1 MDMAVQRDDDK
12 IIVLLSESRHLIFIA
27 RLSSR
32 AFFRFVFRFGR
43 TRQWTCRLGGGTTD
57 CGFVDA
63 CPMKMGMKIE
73 ARRTHRETGTAPG
86 FVPARASRAG
96 HFGSERGAQS

>member
-1 MDMAVQRDDDK
+1 
-12 IIVLLSESRHLIFIA
+12 
-27 RLSSR
+27 
-32 AFFRFVFRFGR
+32 
-43 TRQWTCRLGGGTTD
+43 
-57 CGFVDA
+57 
-63 CPMKMGMKIE
+63 MKMGMKIE

>member
-32 AFFRFVFRFGR
+32 AFFSFCFQVLGACDNGLAGLEAGR
-43 TRQWTCRLGGGTTD
+43 TD
-57 CGFVDA
+57 YGFIDA
-63 CPMKMGMKIE
+63 CPMKMGMKVD

-96 HFGSERGAQS
+96 HFG

>member
-32 AFFRFVFRFGR
+32 AFFSFCFQVLGARDNRLAGLEAAGR
-43 TRQWTCRLGGGTTD
+43 T
-57 CGFVDA
+57 
-63 CPMKMGMKIE
+63 MGSL
-73 ARRTHRETGTAPG
+73 T
-86 FVPARASRAG
+86 RAL
-96 HFGSERGAQS
+96 